1 MKKFITVKKKSYIYW
16 LDWEEMSEYYVNI
29 LQLVIC
35 NKTKVQVKGGETQ
48 NLPGTY
54 TFLFFFSSIY
64 TSKSPETGM
73 TWTNWLITSFV
84 H

>member
-1 MKKFITVKKKSYIYW
+1 MLHRFCDENIYYSEKKSYIYW

-35 NKTKVQVKGGETQ
+35 NKTKVQVKVGETQ

-54 TFLFFFSSIY
+54 TFLFFFLFY
-64 TSKSPETGM
+64 
-73 TWTNWLITSFV
+73 LY
-84 H
+84 